1 MTSAPRIFS
10 GMQPTGSGELHIGN
24 YLGALKNWVSLSRE
38 GTYDALFCVVD
49 AHAATTE
56 YRAAEM
62 PTRIFGTAL
71 SYMAAGLDPRNQQA
85 PFAMM
90 WL

>member
-38 GTYDALFCVVD
+38 GTYDARVCVED
-49 AHAATTE
+49 AHAATTK
-56 YRAAEM
+56 YRAA
-62 PTRIFGTAL
+62 
-71 SYMAAGLDPRNQQA
+71 
-85 PFAMM
+85 
-90 WL
+90 